1 MMRKFFLS
9 IMLSSLSGSWS
20 FAGEALLEYQIKA
33 VCVLNAARFVSWP
46 TAAFGSADSPLVVGI
61 LGDNPFGSS
70 LEDVVRGETVQQR
83 QIVVRQ
89 VSLKEAATVQV
100 LFISRSERDHIGRI
114 LQALDDSS
122 VLTISEIERF
132 TESGGMLGLAV
143 VNGKIRFEI
152 NADAA
157 RRAQLKI
164 SSQFLLLARNAR

>member
-1 MMRKFFLS
+1 MRKFFLS
-9 IMLSSLSGSWS
+9 IMLFSSSGSWS
-20 FAGEALLEYQIKA
+20 FAGEALLEYQVKA

-70 LEDVVRGETVQQR
+70 LEEVVKGETVQQR
-83 QIVVRQ
+83 RIVVRQ
-89 VSLKEAATVQV
+89 VSLKEAPTVQV
-100 LFISRSERDHIGRI
+100 LFISHSERDHIGRI

-132 TESGGMLGLAV
+132 TQSGGMLGLTLV
-143 VNGKIRFEI
+143 DGKIRFEV

-157 RRAQLKI
+157 SRARLKI